1 MLEAMPVHRHCHDT
15 GGSVYG
21 YKQEVDAW
29 RLSRSQNKQPTLQV
43 SAIRRVPMGS
53 LARAE
58 QSALLRLLGVIVEQL
73 HEEAARST
81 VALPADDAFG
91 LCTAKEGLVV
101 AEGLSGPSP
110 AERVTIG
117 DTIGTPLLVACGK
130 LQVDQ

>member
-1 MLEAMPVHRHCHDT
+1 MA
-15 GGSVYG
+15 
-21 YKQEVDAW
+21 
-29 RLSRSQNKQPTLQV
+29 
-43 SAIRRVPMGS
+43 S

-58 QSALLRLLGVIVEQL
+58 QSALLRLLGVIVEHL

-91 LCTAKEGLVV
+91 QCAAKEGLVV

-110 AERVTIG
+110 AERMTIG
-117 DTIGTPLLVACGK
+117 DTIGTPLLVACRK